1 MAQIQL
7 FGSQIIAPTT
17 DLNIF
22 TSYDAD
28 VRREETNVVRLLI
41 DGSGVAPASQINI
54 FLPPISQFGDIWN
67 TQIIICDI
75 SGTSATENIV
85 IFPNSVQGDKIYD
98 STGTNWVLATNN
110 GTATLEIV
118 DKAYRFLVPPQNAK
132 WMASGGSIAPLIT
145 TCVAGTYTLPVT
157 TFGDPVLITSVSIAG
172 VPTAVTPPI
181 NVQNTNALQ
190 QWLCDN
196 GALNSGVSYVN
207 NGVNQNTLSV
217 FQSQV
222 VLNNFVINTTPPTT
236 TAFLVIPCP

>member
-1 MAQIQL
+1 MAQIKL

-28 VRREETNVVRLLI
+28 VRREDTNVVRLLI

-54 FLPPISQFGDIWN
+54 FLPPISDFDTIWN

-85 IFPNSVQGDKIYD
+85 IFPNGELGDKIYD

-118 DKAYRFLVPPQNAK
+118 DKTK

-145 TCVAGTYTLPVT
+145 ACYSGTYTLPVT
-157 TFGDPVLITSVSIAG
+157 TFGNPVLVTSVSIGG

-181 NVQNTNALQ
+181 NVLNTNALF
-190 QWLCDN
+190 QWLNDN
-196 GALNSGVSYVN
+196 GVICSAVTYTN
-207 NGVNQNTLSV
+207 NGINSNTLRVFNSV
-217 FQSQV
+217 S

-236 TAFLVIPCP
+236 TAFIVVPCP